1 MAEEKNLIPIP
12 TVKRLPS
19 YLRLLRQA
27 KEEGERFISATKLAS
42 ELSLKPIQV
51 RKDIASTGIE
61 GRPRV
66 GFELDEL
73 ISRIN
78 HVLGWDNAAEALIVG
93 AGNLGSALASY
104 GGFEAYG
111 LKISAIFDKDIRK
124 IGTRTGHLTVLPLE
138 KINQYIAENRISIA
152 VIAVP
157 ASQAQAVADMLVK
170 CGIRGIWNFAP
181 VNLKL
186 PEDVVMQRTD
196 LATSFAV
203 LSIKLRKKLEERI

>member
-1 MAEEKNLIPIP
+1 MAEGKNPIPIP

-27 KEEGERFISATKLAS
+27 KEEGETYISATKLAS

-51 RKDIASTGIE
+51 RKDISSTGIE

-66 GFELDEL
+66 GFTIDEL
-73 ISRIN
+73 IGRIN
-78 HVLGWDNAAEALIVG
+78 HVLGWDDSTEALIVG
-93 AGNLGSALASY
+93 AGNLGSALAAY

-111 LKISAIFDKDIRK
+111 LKISAIFDKDQRK
-124 IGTRTGHLTVLPLE
+124 VGTRAGALTVMPLDR
-138 KINQYIAENRISIA
+138 INKYIAENRMTIA

-186 PEDVVMQRTD
+186 PDDVVIQRTD

-203 LSIKLRKKLEERI
+203 LSIKLRKKLEEQP